1 MFRDNQ
7 NHPIAVMLAGLAML
21 FTITLAPACAPQQ
34 QQDPDNQAASTS
46 IGIVTPDNTAEQ
58 PSLVS
63 AREGRTSGLDE
74 SAEAELNVSNDTL
87 PPHSEQFRAPAN
99 ALLRAA
105 SDLAVLRTPSESVN
119 RENYAH
125 FDDHG
130 TKQVA
135 DAPVSTFSVD
145 VDTGAYSNVRRML
158 NNGQRPMQDAV
169 RVEELVNYFSYDYAS
184 PASARE
190 PFSITTEISTSPWNS
205 NTQLLHIGIKGYD
218 SADATLPASNLVFLV
233 DVSGSMKSADK
244 LGLLKSALALLSKQL
259 RAEDRISI
267 VAYAGASGVVLEPV
281 AGNEHS
287 KISQALD
294 SLSAGGR
301 TNGAAGIRTA
311 YQLAEQSFLE
321 NGINRVIL
329 ATDGDFNVG
338 TVSFEALKDLIEEKR
353 KSGISLTTL
362 GFGTGNYNDH
372 LMEQLADTGNGN
384 YAYIDTLNE
393 AQKVLVDELHSTL
406 NTIAEDVK
414 IQIEFNPAVVAEYRL
429 IGYENRALT
438 REDFNND
445 KVDAGEIG
453 AGHTVTALY
462 EINLVDSGTRSID
475 PLRYTKAP
483 AVTASH
489 DDEIALLRLRYKL
502 PNRDSSKLIERPI
515 LLANIEKELAKT
527 SISFRFSASV
537 AGFGQLLRGGKYTAD
552 FSYDDVLE
560 LARLSRGD
568 DPFGYRGEFISLVN
582 LARTL
587 ATNPGP

>member
-7 NHPIAVMLAGLAML
+7 NHLIAVMLAGLAML
-21 FTITLAPACAPQQ
+21 FTITLAPACAPQR
-34 QQDPDNQAASTS
+34 QQDPDNQAASTA

-58 PSLVS
+58 PSLVP
-63 AREGRTSGLDE
+63 AQEHRTSGLDE
-74 SAEAELNVSNDTL
+74 SAEAELNLSNDTL
-87 PPHSEQFRAPAN
+87 PPHSEQFRAPAI

-130 TKQVA
+130 IKQVA

-158 NNGQRPMQDAV
+158 NNGQRPRQDAV

-267 VAYAGASGVVLEPV
+267 VTYAGASGVVLETV
-281 AGNEHS
+281 AGNEQS

-393 AQKVLVDELHSTL
+393 AQKVLVDEMHSTL
-406 NTIAEDVK
+406 NTIAKDFKV
-414 IQIEFNPAVVAEYRL
+414 QIEFNPAVVAEYRL

-475 PLRYTKAP
+475 PLRYTKAA

-502 PNRDSSKLIERPI
+502 PNRDSSKLVERPI

-527 SISFRFSASV
+527 STSFRFSASV

-582 LARTL
+582 LAKTL
-587 ATNPGP
+587 ATNPGS

>member
-1 MFRDNQ
+1 
-7 NHPIAVMLAGLAML
+7 MLAGLAML
-21 FTITLAPACAPQQ
+21 LTITLAPACAPQR

-58 PSLVS
+58 RSLVS
-63 AREGRTSGLDE
+63 AREPRTSGRDE

-87 PPHSEQFRAPAN
+87 PPHSEQFRAPAS

-105 SDLAVLRTPSESVN
+105 SDLAVIRTPSESVN

-130 TKQVA
+130 IKQVA
-135 DAPVSTFSVD
+135 HAPVSTFSVD

-158 NNGQRPMQDAV
+158 NNGQRPRQDAV

-244 LGLLKSALALLSKQL
+244 LGLLKAALALLSKQL

-311 YQLAEQSFLE
+311 YQLAEQSFLK

-393 AQKVLVDELHSTL
+393 AQKVLVDEMHSTL
-406 NTIAEDVK
+406 NTIAKDVK

-475 PLRYTKAP
+475 PLRYSKAA
-483 AVTASH
+483 AVTATH

-502 PNRDSSKLIERPI
+502 PHRDSSKLIERPI

-527 SISFRFSASV
+527 STSFRFSASV

-552 FSYDDVLE
+552 FGYDDVLE

-582 LARTL
+582 LAKTL
-587 ATNPGP
+587 ATNPGS